1 MKRALMTVSA
11 VLLCAGLWQIAAAG
25 AIPWNTVPGSDQLS
39 ERQKSVVAEVL
50 GNYNCYA
57 GCSDTIAQCLV
68 EKPVGKTAKRLAAFA
83 VRRVLAGKNAKE
95 ISDDLLRRER
105 SAFPPKTHTITPG
118 AGKHSGVAKA
128 PVVVYVYADFQCPY
142 CMIAMPAMRKLIN
155 EMPGIITLYFKN
167 FPVKSHKMGLPL
179 ATALVAADN
188 QGKYWEMMDLLYAKA
203 PHQTEEM
210 VTEMVKSL
218 GMDAAKFAAD
228 RKAKATMDR
237 IRTEKMEGIKMG
249 MKGTPGIFINGKY
262 YAGLKTHDELRDRI
276 EEELDIINGTE

>member
-1 MKRALMTVSA
+1 MKRVLMTVSA
-11 VLLCAGLWQIAAAG
+11 VLLCVGMWQLAGAG
-25 AIPWNTVPGSDQLS
+25 AIPWTVIQGAEQLS
-39 ERQKSVVAEVL
+39 ERQKTMVAEVL
-50 GNYNCYA
+50 TTYNCYA

-68 EKPVGKTAKRLAAFA
+68 EKPVGNTAKRLAAFA

-95 ISDDLLRRER
+95 INDDLLRRER
-105 SAFPPKTHTITPG
+105 SAFPPKAYTIKAGDSKVSG
-118 AGKHSGVAKA
+118 AAHG

-155 EMPGIITLYFKN
+155 EMPGKIALYYKN
-167 FPVKSHKMGLPL
+167 FPVKSHKMGVPL

-188 QGKYWEMMDLLYAKA
+188 QGKYWEMLDLLYSKA
-203 PHQTEEM
+203 PHQTEDM
-210 VTEMVKSL
+210 VKDMAKSL
-218 GMDAAKFAAD
+218 GLDMAKFAAD

-237 IRTEKMEGIKMG
+237 IRAEKMEGIKMG